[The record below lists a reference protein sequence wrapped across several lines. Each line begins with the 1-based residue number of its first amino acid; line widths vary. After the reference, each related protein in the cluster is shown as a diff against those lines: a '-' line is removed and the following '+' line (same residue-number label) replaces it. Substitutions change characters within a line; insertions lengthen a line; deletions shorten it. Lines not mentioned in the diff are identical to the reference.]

1 MMRRVLLFLGT
12 LLTAFLL
19 TSMVYAEGKPFVMRW
34 KGEKGKELKISIFGT
49 NYKLVIKKASDN
61 SVLDSQTL
69 TIYEDNKFYSYTPT
83 EDGELLVEAGPEG
96 VDYVSSQYGSADK
109 LLKVEQFGTVVW
121 KTMESAFVGCE
132 NMQFAE
138 NIDIPNLTSVTNL
151 SGMFTG
157 CSSFNQNIDNWDVSN
172 VTTIDGLFYTCSAFN
187 QPLNSWDV
195 SNVTSMEN
203 VFGECSAFNQPLD
216 NWRVGKVT
224 SMYGMFSS
232 CTAFNQPLDT
242 WDVSKVTDMNEM
254 FSNCSAF
261 NQNLGTWKLKS
272 CAKLGIDNC
281 GMSLANYSKSL
292 KGWAAQNDIKEEV
305 RLLATNLKYAEDAV
319 ADRNTLVNNKK
330 WVISRDRLVKYHLD
344 FDLREI
350 TITKGQEHTLAL
362 SKIGLK
368 ANETVTLS
376 SSEPTKVE
384 ILDATAFKI
393 KGLEEGEVTI
403 TATVAANSDHGE
415 LKATCKVTVLAAP
428 AIAFSAAEVSVV
440 KGKQLVLDLQR
451 TGLDASEKVTLTS
464 SADGTVMIADNDAM
478 KIEGVAEGEATITAT
493 VAADAKHE
501 ELKATCKVIVL
512 AAPAIAFSAA
522 EVSVVK
528 GKQLVLDLQRTG
540 LDASEKVTLTS
551 SADGTVKIADNDA
564 MKVEGVAEG
573 EATITATVAANAR
586 HEELKA
592 TCKVVVMPPT
602 AVDDVIFASV
612 VITPNPFGAQLR
624 IINGNLRGMYEL
636 FDVQGVEVATGVLE
650 NTETRINTVAFTKG
664 IYLLRLTTENGAVK
678 TIKVAKNCLLQ
689 FKSVTEYT
697 EKEFYVYHF

>member
-1 MMRRVLLFLGT
+1 MRRVLLFLGT

-172 VTTIDGLFYTCSAFN
+172 VTTIDGLFYT
-187 QPLNSWDV
+187 
-195 SNVTSMEN
+195 
-203 VFGECSAFNQPLD
+203 CSAFNQPLD

-393 KGLEEGEVTI
+393 KGLEEGEATI

-415 LKATCKVTVLAAP
+415 LKATCKVIVQAAP
-428 AIAFSAAEVSVV
+428 TIAFSAAEVSVV
-440 KGKQLVLDLQR
+440 KGKQ
-451 TGLDASEKVTLTS
+451 
-464 SADGTVMIADNDAM
+464 I
-478 KIEGVAEGEATITAT
+478 
-493 VAADAKHE
+493 
-501 ELKATCKVIVL
+501 
-512 AAPAIAFSAA
+512 
-522 EVSVVK
+522 
-528 GKQLVLDLQRTG
+528 VLDLQRTG

-573 EATITATVAANAR
+573 EATITATVAANAK

-592 TCKVVVMPPT
+592 TCKVLVMPPA
-602 AVDDVIFASV
+602 AVEDVIFASV
-612 VITPNPFGAQLR
+612 VTTPNPFGAQLR

-664 IYLLRLTTENGAVK
+664 IYLLRLTAENGAVK
-678 TIKVAKNCLLQ
+678 TIKVAKN
-689 FKSVTEYT
+689 
-697 EKEFYVYHF
+697 

>member
-1 MMRRVLLFLGT
+1 
-12 LLTAFLL
+12 
-19 TSMVYAEGKPFVMRW
+19 
-34 KGEKGKELKISIFGT
+34 
-49 NYKLVIKKASDN
+49 
-61 SVLDSQTL
+61 
-69 TIYEDNKFYSYTPT
+69 
-83 EDGELLVEAGPEG
+83 
-96 VDYVSSQYGSADK
+96 
-109 LLKVEQFGTVVW
+109 
-121 KTMESAFVGCE
+121 
-132 NMQFAE
+132 
-138 NIDIPNLTSVTNL
+138 
-151 SGMFTG
+151 
-157 CSSFNQNIDNWDVSN
+157 
-172 VTTIDGLFYTCSAFN
+172 
-187 QPLNSWDV
+187 
-195 SNVTSMEN
+195 
-203 VFGECSAFNQPLD
+203 
-216 NWRVGKVT
+216 
-224 SMYGMFSS
+224 
-232 CTAFNQPLDT
+232 
-242 WDVSKVTDMNEM
+242 MNEM

-393 KGLEEGEVTI
+393 KGLEEGEATI

-415 LKATCKVTVLAAP
+415 LKATCKVT
-428 AIAFSAAEVSVV
+428 
-440 KGKQLVLDLQR
+440 
-451 TGLDASEKVTLTS
+451 
-464 SADGTVMIADNDAM
+464 
-478 KIEGVAEGEATITAT
+478 
-493 VAADAKHE
+493 
-501 ELKATCKVIVL
+501 VL

-573 EATITATVAANAR
+573 EATITATVAANAK

-592 TCKVVVMPPT
+592 TCKVLVMPPA
-602 AVDDVIFASV
+602 AVEDVIFASV

-664 IYLLRLTTENGAVK
+664 IYLLRLTAENGAVK
-678 TIKVAKNCLLQ
+678 TIKVAKN
-689 FKSVTEYT
+689 
-697 EKEFYVYHF
+697 